1 MKKSI
6 FLSIADFIIELKS
19 EIPVEV
25 ETGYLPFICDPADRK
40 PEIIIHCLAGFPDL
54 ISDAGNAVF
63 VAENEYQK
71 FYSIYRQNET
81 LIFAMYDQQNI
92 NQLQQ
97 IAVLNANMSEWE
109 LYCKPEADGF
119 SLPLKYPFGPIMMHY
134 LTQKTGSVMMHASC
148 VFDGEAGRIF
158 TGFSGNGKS
167 TMAGIWNKNGC
178 TVINDDRII
187 LRIID
192 EQIFAY
198 NTPMFYRDKPKK
210 APIKYIYLISHS
222 HKNKISKVTGAT
234 ALSRCMA
241 FCIQN
246 NFDKNQIN
254 NQIDFFSK
262 ALNFLHVFDLGFVP
276 DNNVIDFVKGNEILE
291 TR

>member
-1 MKKSI
+1 MEKSI
-6 FLSIADFIIELKS
+6 FLSIAELIIELKS

-25 ETGYLPFICDPADRK
+25 ETGYLPFLCKLANGK
-40 PEIIIHCLAGFPDL
+40 PDVIIHCVEGFPDL
-54 ISDAGNAVF
+54 ISNAGKPVF
-63 VAENEYQK
+63 EAENEFQK
-71 FYSIYRQNET
+71 FYSIYRNNDE
-81 LIFAMYDQQNI
+81 LIFGMYDQQNI

-97 IAVLNANMSEWE
+97 IAILSADMSEWK
-109 LYCKPEADGF
+109 LYCKPEPDGF

-148 VFDGEAGRIF
+148 VFDGITGRIF

-187 LRIID
+187 LREID
-192 EQIFAY
+192 GQIFGY
-198 NTPMFYRDKPKK
+198 NTPMFYRDIPKK
-210 APIKYIYLISHS
+210 APVKYIYLISHS
-222 HKNKISKVTGAT
+222 PENKIHKVTGAT
-234 ALSRCMA
+234 ALSRSIA

-254 NQIDFFSK
+254 NQLNFFSS
-262 ALNFLHVFDLGFVP
+262 ALRYLQVYDLGFVP
-276 DNNVIDFVKGNEILE
+276 DEKVITFVKENEKL
-291 TR
+291 RN

>member
-1 MKKSI
+1 MGNSI
-6 FLSIADFIIELKS
+6 YLSIAEFIIELKAL
-19 EIPVEV
+19 IPVKLES
-25 ETGYLPFICDPADRK
+25 GYLPFVCEPANQKSD
-40 PEIIIHCLAGFPDL
+40 IIIHCLEGFPDL
-54 ISDAGNAVF
+54 ISKLGEHVF
-63 VAENEYQK
+63 IAENEYQK

-148 VFDGEAGRIF
+148 VFDGEIGRIF

-167 TMAGIWNKNGC
+167 TMAGIWNRNGC

-187 LRIID
+187 LREID
-192 EQIFAY
+192 EQVFVY
-198 NTPMFYRDKPKK
+198 NTPMFYNDKPKK
-210 APIKYIYLISHS
+210 APAKYIYLISHS
-222 HKNKISKVTGAT
+222 PENKIKQVSGA
-234 ALSRCMA
+234 AAISRSMA

-254 NQIDFFSK
+254 NQLNFFSS
-262 ALNFLHVFDLGFVP
+262 ALRFLQVYDLGFVP
-276 DNNVIDFVKGNEILE
+276 DKNVIAFVKENEKIE
-291 TR
+291 E